1 MGCNLKSLGLGAT
14 DKLEMKFQEIEHHP
28 LGDRIHLMRDILSH
42 IKLECAEPKLSV
54 KYMHARMCEE
64 RYARRGDDLSLAE
77 MDFATLIDSGKKDF
91 VGEGL
96 VGRARV
102 IYRKDP
108 ELHADEALSLCNRAV
123 EMEGNALAM
132 MLMAAIYM
140 DKKNDAETARKWSM
154 RAFKSG
160 SIWGVRYMSVISYR
174 KKNYISSMG
183 WKLLSIICSPFT
195 KKKYKLRGPFK

>member
-1 MGCNLKSLGLGAT
+1 MASSLARSITASGPSKKTSAGVRATSGMAANRPGASTTSSNLA
-14 DKLEMKFQEIEHHP
+14 
-28 LGDRIHLMRDILSH
+28 
-42 IKLECAEPKLSV
+42 
-54 KYMHARMCEE
+54 ARKASD
-64 RYARRGDDLSLAE
+64 ARRDDDLSLAD
-77 MDFATLIDSGKKDF
+77 MDFTTLIDSGKKDF

-174 KKNYISSMG
+174 NKNYISSLG
-183 WKLLSIICSPFT
+183 WNLLSIICSPFA
-195 KKKYKLRGPFK
+195 KKKYKFRGPFK